1 MGNKLLM
8 IRFVLDVCCKCM
20 VAVLGF
26 NPLVVNTSANA
37 TKQFRL
43 GTCSS

>member
-8 IRFVLDVCCKCM
+8 IRIVLDGCHKCI
-20 VAVLGF
+20 VVLGF
-26 NPLVVNTSANA
+26 NPLVVNTAANA

-43 GTCSS
+43 GTWSS